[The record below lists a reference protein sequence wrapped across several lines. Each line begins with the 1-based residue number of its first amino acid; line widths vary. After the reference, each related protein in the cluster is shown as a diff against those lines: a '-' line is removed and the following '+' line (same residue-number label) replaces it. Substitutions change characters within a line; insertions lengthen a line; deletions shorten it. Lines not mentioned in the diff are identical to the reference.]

1 MHRRV
6 PSWQQATSNGARASK
21 CGVSLGSRV
30 RARLEQ
36 PLVLLVDEG
45 LLGEVDE
52 VHRRLGGDELQ
63 RVQQV
68 RLLQV
73 PLAKPG
79 AETLSRSVSLRFH
92 SPNLAQK
99 PSAGQSP
106 SGSTRQT
113 WRRNPQQVSLPQ
125 VPLAKPGAETLSR
138 SVSLRFHSPNLA
150 QRRGAGT
157 GTARPA
163 PWGSRPSGPAAA
175 HVPAGTRSY
184 MQQCK
189 RKPRA
194 SRRGAG
200 RPGPL
205 LTPPSSCTDARC
217 ACATYSHAAPAQA
230 GRGALRGRAG
240 ERAGRRRAP
249 DVGAGLQEL
258 QHLLRHRQLL
268 LHVLGEQRPLLAR
281 AQVVHGVLHA
291 LQVLK
296 PQLAARRRFAASGR
310 CPGSGCPP
318 WPCSLLATWRQAC
331 RVAALFRS
339 PIFLAAGAIPPRA
352 RPQQGEKYDLPNPEP
367 KHSPRTCG

>member
-125 VPLAKPGAETLSR
+125 VPLAKPGAATR
-138 SVSLRFHSPNLA
+138 RWDRHGAAGSVGQPPLWP
-150 QRRGAGT
+150 
-157 GTARPA
+157 
-163 PWGSRPSGPAAA
+163 GSR
-175 HVPAGTRSY
+175 TRACRHALLHAT
-184 MQQCK
+184 MQAQAT
-189 RKPRA
+189 RKPA
-194 SRRGAG
+194 RGRTP
-200 RPGPL
+200 RP
-205 LTPPSSCTDARC
+205 PP
-217 ACATYSHAAPAQA
+217 HAALVMH
-230 GRGALRGRAG
+230 GREVRLRN
-240 ERAGRRRAP
+240 
-249 DVGAGLQEL
+249 
-258 QHLLRHRQLL
+258 
-268 LHVLGEQRPLLAR
+268 LLAR
-281 AQVVHGVLHA
+281 SPCPSGQGR
-291 LQVLK
+291 
-296 PQLAARRRFAASGR
+296 AARPRGGARRAA
-310 CPGSGCPP
+310 
-318 WPCSLLATWRQAC
+318 
-331 RVAALFRS
+331 
-339 PIFLAAGAIPPRA
+339 A
-352 RPQQGEKYDLPNPEP
+352 R
-367 KHSPRTCG
+367 T